1 MTALLELQ
9 QKVEQQPCL
18 VHFTSDEH
26 GTLKVSRQNFRIACL
41 GAYFFFTYTEK
52 RDLSVNE
59 LDGINSQKWLMKY
72 SFSKNDLKTS
82 EIKVQHTNT
91 IQLNFQQNIT
101 LHIVN
106 QSTAYEHKP
115 IFVSEMHIHL
125 LNMDQTLEVF
135 NLLKRLKI

>member
-26 GTLKVSRQNFRIACL
+26 GTLKVSRQNFRIASL
-41 GAYFFFTYTEK
+41 GDSFCFTYTEN
-52 RDLSVNE
+52 RDFSVNE
-59 LDGINSQKWLMKY
+59 LYSLNTQKWLMKY

-82 EIKVQHTNT
+82 EIMVQHTNT

-106 QSTAYEHKP
+106 QSTAYEHQP
-115 IFVSEMHIHL
+115 IFVSEMYIHL